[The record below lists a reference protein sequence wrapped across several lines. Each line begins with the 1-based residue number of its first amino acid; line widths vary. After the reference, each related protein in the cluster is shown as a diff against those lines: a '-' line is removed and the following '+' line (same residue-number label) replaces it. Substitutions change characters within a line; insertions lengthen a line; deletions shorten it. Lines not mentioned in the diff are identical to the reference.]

1 MTAQTATLVARL
13 DEEYQAA
20 VARNDAVTMDRI
32 LADDFVLVNGL
43 GKVFTKADLLD
54 EARSGRVTY
63 ERQVDSDRTVR
74 VYGETAVVTALLWAK
89 GIEDGKPFEYHVWF
103 SDTYVRLRDGWK
115 YVFGQ
120 SATRLP

>member
-20 VARNDAVTMDRI
+20 VAGNDAVTMDRI
-32 LADDFVLVNGL
+32 LGDGFVLVNGL
-43 GKVFTKADLLD
+43 GKVYSKADLLA
-54 EARSGRVTY
+54 EARSGRITY
-63 ERQVDSDRTVR
+63 DRQVDSDRTVR
-74 VYGETAVVTALLWAK
+74 VYGETAVVTAFLWAK

-103 SDTYVRLRDGWK
+103 SDTYVQLPEGWK

-120 SATRLP
+120 SGTRLP